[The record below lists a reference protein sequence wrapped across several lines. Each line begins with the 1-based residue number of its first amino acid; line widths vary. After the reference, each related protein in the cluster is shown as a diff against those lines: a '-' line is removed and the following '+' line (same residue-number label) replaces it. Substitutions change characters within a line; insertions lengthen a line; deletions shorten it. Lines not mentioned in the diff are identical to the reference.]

1 LRSAHNDAGTAAC
14 ATDIRYNLR
23 VDLKTLYRDIILDH
37 YKKPRNAT
45 PLEAPSVEARCKNP
59 ACGDRITLQLHLDGD
74 RIDAVG
80 FVGNGCAISQA
91 SASMMTQ
98 AIKGKSPQEA
108 TAALQEFRRMV
119 VDGSEDLNREVL
131 GDLLTLQGIAR
142 LHARVKCAMCG
153 WSALE
158 AALED
163 KGSDEVN
170 LAEDKSMPESSAS
183 PGNV

>member
-1 LRSAHNDAGTAAC
+1 M
-14 ATDIRYNLR
+14 
-23 VDLKTLYRDIILDH
+23 DLKTLYRDIILDH

-45 PLEAPSVEARCKNP
+45 PLSEPSVESRCKNP
-59 ACGDRITLQLHLDGD
+59 SCGDRVTLQLHVAGE
-74 RIDAVG
+74 RIDGVG
-80 FVGNGCAISQA
+80 FIGNGCAISQA

-98 AIKGKSPQEA
+98 AIQGKSLTDAQQ
-108 TAALQEFRRMV
+108 TLDEFRRMIV
-119 VDGSEDLNREVL
+119 EGVEQPDARVL
-131 GDLLTLQGIAR
+131 GDLLTLQGISK

-158 AALED
+158 AALSSPGE
-163 KGSDEVN
+163 SLEVD